1 MLLLLLSSVPAEEN
15 ASVIVVECQRSDSS
29 TSVYILPKRG
39 RERQRDR
46 QRERDIQRE
55 RERIGESE
63 KGIEGKREKE
73 KVRE

>member
-46 QRERDIQRE
+46 QRETERGRERQRE
-55 RERIGESE
+55 TERDRERLRETE
-63 KGIEGKREKE
+63 RDRKR
-73 KVRE
+73 